1 MIKKVIKLET
11 TKALACQNGSK
22 WLFISHTLWLKAC
35 LMGGKHLKE
44 LHTVKISI
52 QLSSLNARLY
62 DFFPFYLHLKMV
74 CDMALQYFFF
84 YNNLKE
90 NLIKISIK
98 TLTCAH

>member
-1 MIKKVIKLET
+1 MAFHQSHVVAKGVFNGRET
-11 TKALACQNGSK
+11 FKRVAH
-22 WLFISHTLWLKAC
+22 I
-35 LMGGKHLKE
+35 
-44 LHTVKISI
+44 VKISI

-90 NLIKISIK
+90 NVIKISIK